1 MEPGALWVCRSSLM
15 ARAFLVKVLARGKAL
30 EVRKEVGAARRWAG
44 LCFWQ

>member
-1 MEPGALWVCRSSLM
+1 MEPGASWLCRSSLM

-30 EVRKEVGAARRWAG
+30 EARKEVGAARGWAG